1 VNNEE
6 YTLVIL
12 HGWGHSKNQWNFF
25 INRFDEGNVV
35 IFDLPGFGEEKL
47 IDQNWGIPEY
57 SMWAKAKIESL
68 GEKNVV
74 LLGHSFGG
82 RIAGYIASENPPWL
96 KGLILYGSPSLYRP
110 GKKVRFKILVAKFL
124 KGLGFS
130 KKIKDKMYPIFKRV
144 VTFDQTE
151 NLSKIMAPAL
161 LVWGDRDTEV
171 PLSIAKEMNGLI
183 SGSQLIIIENAGHNS
198 HLDQPDLFYGT
209 IKKFT
214 DGL

>member
-1 VNNEE
+1 MNNEE

-130 KKIKDKMYPIFKRV
+130 KKIKDKFYITKKNSYEKNSD
-144 VTFDQTE
+144 TLIKLKE
-151 NLSKIMAPAL
+151 NNKKPQNEECKCWFICFCILWTYIRFLFFNSDICL
-161 LVWGDRDTEV
+161 LNMKNVFNV
-171 PLSIAKEMNGLI
+171 
-183 SGSQLIIIENAGHNS
+183 
-198 HLDQPDLFYGT
+198 LFIY
-209 IKKFT
+209 
-214 DGL
+214 